1 MRLVLYCKAFK
12 DIDLSFLPHPVS
24 GDIRVLKNEDSI
36 KRAVRNLVQTIDGE
50 RPFQSNLGTDVTR
63 SLFDF
68 VDYGTASV
76 ITQQIFDVLR
86 GFEGRIA
93 NTVVRV
99 DPKPD
104 QNTFEVFVSYDIV
117 GQSFPTQAFDFML
130 ESSR

>member
-1 MRLVLYCKAFK
+1 MANSKAFK

>member
-1 MRLVLYCKAFK
+1 MANSKAFK
-12 DIDLSFLPHPVS
+12 DIDLSFMPHPVS
-24 GDIRVLKNEDSI
+24 GDIRVLKTEDAI

-104 QNTFEVFVSYDIV
+104 MNTFEVFISYDIV
-117 GQSFPTQAFDFML
+117 GQSFPSQSFDFML

>member
-1 MRLVLYCKAFK
+1 MANSKAFK
-12 DIDLSFLPHPVS
+12 DIDLSFMPHPVS
-24 GDIRVLKNEDSI
+24 GDIRVLSNEEAI

-86 GFEGRIA
+86 GFEDSIA

-104 QNTFEVFVSYDIV
+104 ENTFEVFISYDIV

>member
-1 MRLVLYCKAFK
+1 MANSKAFK
-12 DIDLSFLPHPVS
+12 DIDLSFMPHPVS
-24 GDIRVLKNEDSI
+24 GDVRVLKNEDAV

-50 RPFQSNLGTDVTR
+50 RPFQSNLGTDVSR

-86 GFEGRIA
+86 GFEDRIA

-104 QNTFEVFVSYDIV
+104 ENTFEVFISYDIV

>member
-1 MRLVLYCKAFK
+1 MANSKAFK

-68 VDYGTASV
+68 VDYGTASI

-86 GFEGRIA
+86 GFEDRIA
-93 NTVVRV
+93 NTLVRV
-99 DPKPD
+99 DPRPD
-104 QNTFEVFVSYDIV
+104 ENTFEVFISYDIV

>member
-1 MRLVLYCKAFK
+1 MANSKAFK
-12 DIDLSFLPHPVS
+12 DIDLSFMPHPVS
-24 GDIRVLKNEDSI
+24 GDIRVLKNEDAI
-36 KRAVRNLVQTIDGE
+36 KSAVRNLVQTIDGE

-99 DPKPD
+99 DPKPA
-104 QNTFEVFVSYDIV
+104 QYTFEVFVSYDIV

>member
-1 MRLVLYCKAFK
+1 MANSKAFK
-12 DIDLSFLPHPVS
+12 DIDLSFMPHPVS

-68 VDYGTASV
+68 VDYGTASI

>member
-1 MRLVLYCKAFK
+1 MANSKAFK
-12 DIDLSFLPHPVS
+12 DIDLSFMPHPVS
-24 GDIRVLKNEDSI
+24 GDVRVLKNEDAV

-93 NTVVRV
+93 NTLVRV

-104 QNTFEVFVSYDIV
+104 ENTFEVFISYDIV

>member
-1 MRLVLYCKAFK
+1 MANSKAFK
-12 DIDLSFLPHPVS
+12 DIDLSFMPHPVS

-99 DPKPD
+99 DPRPD

>member
-1 MRLVLYCKAFK
+1 MANSKAFK
-12 DIDLSFLPHPVS
+12 DIDLSFMPHPVS
-24 GDIRVLKNEDSI
+24 GDIRVLKNEDAI

-93 NTVVRV
+93 NTLVRV

-104 QNTFEVFVSYDIV
+104 MNTFEVFISYDIV
-117 GQSFPTQAFDFML
+117 GQSFPSQEFDFML

>member
-1 MRLVLYCKAFK
+1 MANSKAFK

-24 GDIRVLKNEDSI
+24 GDIRVLKNEDAI

-86 GFEGRIA
+86 GFEDRIA
-93 NTVVRV
+93 NTLVRV
-99 DPKPD
+99 DPRPD
-104 QNTFEVFVSYDIV
+104 ENTFEVFISYDIV

>member
-1 MRLVLYCKAFK
+1 MANSKAFK
-12 DIDLSFLPHPVS
+12 DIDLSFMPHPVS
-24 GDIRVLKNEDSI
+24 GDVRVLKNEDAV

-50 RPFQSNLGTDVTR
+50 RPFQSNLGTDVSR

-86 GFEGRIA
+86 GFEDRIA
-93 NTVVRV
+93 NTLVRV
-99 DPKPD
+99 DPRPD
-104 QNTFEVFVSYDIV
+104 ENTFEVFISYDIV

>member
-1 MRLVLYCKAFK
+1 MANSKAFK

-86 GFEGRIA
+86 GFESRIA
-93 NTVVRV
+93 NTIVRV

-104 QNTFEVFVSYDIV
+104 ENTFEVFISYDIV
-117 GQSFPTQAFDFML
+117 GQSFPSQSFDFML

>member
-1 MRLVLYCKAFK
+1 MANSKAFK
-12 DIDLSFLPHPVS
+12 DIDLSFMPHPVS
-24 GDIRVLKNEDSI
+24 GDIRVLKNEDAI

-93 NTVVRV
+93 NTLVRV

-104 QNTFEVFVSYDIV
+104 MNTFEVFISYDIV

>member
-1 MRLVLYCKAFK
+1 MANSKAFK
-12 DIDLSFLPHPVS
+12 DIDLSFMPHPVS
-24 GDIRVLKNEDSI
+24 GDIRVLKNEDAI

-93 NTVVRV
+93 NTLVRV

-104 QNTFEVFVSYDIV
+104 MNTFEVFISYDIV
-117 GQSFPTQAFDFML
+117 GQSFPSQSFDFML

>member
-1 MRLVLYCKAFK
+1 MANSKAFK
-12 DIDLSFLPHPVS
+12 DIDLSFMPHPVS
-24 GDIRVLKNEDSI
+24 GDVRVLKNEDAV

-93 NTVVRV
+93 NTLVRV
-99 DPKPD
+99 DPRPD
-104 QNTFEVFVSYDIV
+104 ENTFEVFISYDIV

>member
-1 MRLVLYCKAFK
+1 MANSKAFK
-12 DIDLSFLPHPVS
+12 DIDLSFMPHPVS
-24 GDIRVLKNEDSI
+24 GDIRVLKNEDAI

-68 VDYGTASV
+68 VDYGTASI

-104 QNTFEVFVSYDIV
+104 MNTFEVFISYDIV
-117 GQSFPTQAFDFML
+117 GQSFPSQEFDFML

>member
-1 MRLVLYCKAFK
+1 MANSKAFK
-12 DIDLSFLPHPVS
+12 DIDLSFMPHPVS
-24 GDIRVLKNEDSI
+24 GVIRVLKNEDAI

-99 DPKPD
+99 DPRPD

>member
-1 MRLVLYCKAFK
+1 MANSKAFK
-12 DIDLSFLPHPVS
+12 DIDLSFMPHPVS
-24 GDIRVLKNEDSI
+24 GDIRVLKNEDAI

-68 VDYGTASV
+68 VDYGTASI

>member
-1 MRLVLYCKAFK
+1 MANSKAFK
-12 DIDLSFLPHPVS
+12 DIDLSFMPHPVS

-93 NTVVRV
+93 NTLVRV

-104 QNTFEVFVSYDIV
+104 MNTFEVFISYDIV
-117 GQSFPTQAFDFML
+117 GQRFPSQEFDFML

>member
-1 MRLVLYCKAFK
+1 MANSKAFK

-36 KRAVRNLVQTIDGE
+36 KRAVRILVQTIDGE
-50 RPFQSNLGTDVTR
+50 RAFQSNLGTDVTR

-99 DPKPD
+99 DPRPD

>member
-1 MRLVLYCKAFK
+1 MANSKAFK
-12 DIDLSFLPHPVS
+12 DIDLSFMPHPVS
-24 GDIRVLKNEDSI
+24 GDIRVLKNEDAI

-93 NTVVRV
+93 NTLVRV

-104 QNTFEVFVSYDIV
+104 MNTFEVFISYDIV
-117 GQSFPTQAFDFML
+117 GQSFPSQEFDFML
-130 ESSR
+130 ESYR

>member
-1 MRLVLYCKAFK
+1 MANSKAFK

-24 GDIRVLKNEDSI
+24 GDIRVLKNEDAI

-93 NTVVRV
+93 NTLVRV

-104 QNTFEVFVSYDIV
+104 MNTFEVFISYDIV
-117 GQSFPTQAFDFML
+117 GQSFPSQEFDFML

>member
-1 MRLVLYCKAFK
+1 MANSKAFK
-12 DIDLSFLPHPVS
+12 DIDLSFMPHPVS
-24 GDIRVLKNEDSI
+24 GDIRVLKNEDAI

-104 QNTFEVFVSYDIV
+104 MNTFEVFISYDIV
-117 GQSFPTQAFDFML
+117 GQSFPSQSFDFML

>member
-1 MRLVLYCKAFK
+1 MATSKAFK
-12 DIDLSFLPHPVS
+12 DIDLSFMPHPVS
-24 GDIRVLKNEDSI
+24 GDIRVLSNEEAI

-86 GFEGRIA
+86 GFESRIA
-93 NTVVRV
+93 NTIVRA
-99 DPKPD
+99 
-104 QNTFEVFVSYDIV
+104 VSYTHLTL
-117 GQSFPTQAFDFML
+117 PTKA
-130 ESSR
+130 

>member
-1 MRLVLYCKAFK
+1 MANSKAFK
-12 DIDLSFLPHPVS
+12 DIDLSFMPHPVS
-24 GDIRVLKNEDSI
+24 GDIRVLKNEDAI

-50 RPFQSNLGTDVTR
+50 RPFQSNLGTDVTT

-93 NTVVRV
+93 NTLVRV

-104 QNTFEVFVSYDIV
+104 MNTFEVFISYDIV
-117 GQSFPTQAFDFML
+117 GQSFPSQEFDFML
-130 ESSR
+130 ESTR

>member
-1 MRLVLYCKAFK
+1 MANSKAFK

-86 GFEGRIA
+86 GFEDRIA
-93 NTVVRV
+93 NTLVRV
-99 DPKPD
+99 DPRPD
-104 QNTFEVFVSYDIV
+104 ENTFEVFISYDIV

>member
-1 MRLVLYCKAFK
+1 MATSKAFK
-12 DIDLSFLPHPVS
+12 DIDLSFMPHPVS
-24 GDIRVLKNEDSI
+24 GDIRVLKNEDAI

-99 DPKPD
+99 DPRPD
-104 QNTFEVFVSYDIV
+104 ENTFEVFVSYDIV

>member
-1 MRLVLYCKAFK
+1 MANSKAFK
-12 DIDLSFLPHPVS
+12 DIDLSFMPHPVS
-24 GDIRVLKNEDSI
+24 GDIRVLKNEDAI

-93 NTVVRV
+93 NTLVRV

-104 QNTFEVFVSYDIV
+104 MNTFEVFISYDIV
-117 GQSFPTQAFDFML
+117 GQSFPSQEFDFML
-130 ESSR
+130 ESTR

>member
-1 MRLVLYCKAFK
+1 MANSKAFK
-12 DIDLSFLPHPVS
+12 DIDLSFMPHPVS
-24 GDIRVLKNEDSI
+24 GDIRVLKNEDAI

-86 GFEGRIA
+86 GFEDRIS

-104 QNTFEVFVSYDIV
+104 ENTFEVFISYDIV

>member
-1 MRLVLYCKAFK
+1 MATSKAFK
-12 DIDLSFLPHPVS
+12 DIDLSFMPHPVS
-24 GDIRVLKNEDSI
+24 GDIRVLSNEEAI

-86 GFEGRIA
+86 GFEDRIA

-104 QNTFEVFVSYDIV
+104 ENTFEVFISYDIV

>member
-1 MRLVLYCKAFK
+1 MANSKAFK
-12 DIDLSFLPHPVS
+12 DIDLSFMPHPVS
-24 GDIRVLKNEDSI
+24 GDIRVLRNEDAI

-86 GFEGRIA
+86 GFEDRIA

-104 QNTFEVFVSYDIV
+104 ENTFEVFISYDIV

>member
-1 MRLVLYCKAFK
+1 MANSKAFK
-12 DIDLSFLPHPVS
+12 DIDLSFMPHPVS
-24 GDIRVLKNEDSI
+24 GDVRVLKNEDAI

-99 DPKPD
+99 DPKLD
-104 QNTFEVFVSYDIV
+104 MNTFEVFISYDIV
-117 GQSFPTQAFDFML
+117 GQSFPSQSFDFML

>member
-1 MRLVLYCKAFK
+1 MANSKAFK
-12 DIDLSFLPHPVS
+12 DIDLSFMPHPVS
-24 GDIRVLKNEDSI
+24 GDIRVLKNEDAI
-36 KRAVRNLVQTIDGE
+36 KRAVRNLIQTIGGE
-50 RPFQSNLGTDVTR
+50 RPFSSNLGTDVTR

-99 DPKPD
+99 APRPD

-117 GQSFPTQAFDFML
+117 GQSIPTQAFDFML

>member
-1 MRLVLYCKAFK
+1 MANSKAFK
-12 DIDLSFLPHPVS
+12 DIDLSFMPHPVS
-24 GDIRVLKNEDSI
+24 GDIRVLKNEDAI

-86 GFEGRIA
+86 GFEDRIA
-93 NTVVRV
+93 NTLVRV

-104 QNTFEVFVSYDIV
+104 MNTFEVFISYDIV